1 MFVILI
7 ALAGMTAVA
16 VVVMLTVRHFAP
28 PDGFVRDPVP
38 AAGIFGV
45 LGVAFAVIL
54 AFVVFLAFE
63 GYMRAWDG
71 ASREAVAVTQLA
83 RTTRLLPDP
92 QGPLLRSDL
101 DCYARAVVHDGW
113 PQMAAG
119 GESELVEG
127 WLARLEGTTD
137 EIAVDSPRTEV
148 ALGHWLEQQ
157 AERREGRRARLVQ
170 ADPVVPGAVW
180 LVLIVGAVLTIS
192 YMTVFADP
200 RERWWVQAFMIGSVT
215 LLVVAGLLVV
225 VFLDRP
231 YEQDG
236 AYVAPSEMQTTIRL
250 MEREFASDPAFKPPC
265 DDQGRPVG

>member
-7 ALAGMTAVA
+7 ALAGTTAVA
-16 VVVMLTVRHFAP
+16 VVVMLTVRRFAP

-101 DCYARAVVHDGW
+101 DCYARAVVYDGW

-127 WLARLEGTTD
+127 WLTRLEGTTD

-180 LVLIVGAVLTIS
+180 MVLIVGAVLTIS

-225 VFLDRP
+225 LFLDRP
-231 YEQDG
+231 YQQDG
-236 AYVAPSEMQTTIRL
+236 AYVAPSEMQTSIRL
-250 MEREFASDPAFKPPC
+250 IEREFAADPTFKPPC